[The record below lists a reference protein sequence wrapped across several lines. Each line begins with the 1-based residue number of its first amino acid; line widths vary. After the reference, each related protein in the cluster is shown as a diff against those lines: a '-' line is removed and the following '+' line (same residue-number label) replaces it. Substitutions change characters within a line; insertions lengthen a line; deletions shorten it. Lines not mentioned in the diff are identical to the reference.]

1 MGGLGQLPPPNKA
14 MKRSNFIAVKYATL
28 SRLSFL
34 FPPSENVQVAGSV
47 GSSFWFLVF
56 INKAR
61 AEPLGTGN
69 YLWVPAM

>member
-1 MGGLGQLPPPNKA
+1 MGGLGQLPPPKKA

-56 INKAR
+56 INKVR